1 MCHNWEFYSEVQLSL
16 VRRRK
21 LDIQPCS
28 VLKVEQIE
36 SQLAQLW
43 DGSNMPLLIGAILNH
58 RWISEGLLILET
70 CQEKVPGTRSNC

>member
-1 MCHNWEFYSEVQLSL
+1 MDVPQLGILFGSQLSL
-16 VRRRK
+16 VGRPK

-43 DGSNMPLLIGAILNH
+43 DGFNMPLLIGAILNH
-58 RWISEGLLILET
+58 RCDFRGPT
-70 CQEKVPGTRSNC
+70 YP